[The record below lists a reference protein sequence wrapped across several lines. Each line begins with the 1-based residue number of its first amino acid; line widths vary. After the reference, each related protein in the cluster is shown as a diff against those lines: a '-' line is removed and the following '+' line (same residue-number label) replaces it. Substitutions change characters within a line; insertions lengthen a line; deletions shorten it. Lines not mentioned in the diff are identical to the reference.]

1 MDKNN
6 KRGVRTSS
14 QKRDTSHG
22 DHAPASAV
30 APVPGAF
37 GDGGSHPK
45 GILEDEEARQKVE
58 EGSARPESPEY

>member
-1 MDKNN
+1 MDQNH

-22 DHAPASAV
+22 DHAPASAT

-37 GDGGSHPK
+37 GEQGRDPVPG
-45 GILEDEEARQKVE
+45 LDDEAVRRRWQ
-58 EGSARPESPEY
+58 EGSNRPESPEY